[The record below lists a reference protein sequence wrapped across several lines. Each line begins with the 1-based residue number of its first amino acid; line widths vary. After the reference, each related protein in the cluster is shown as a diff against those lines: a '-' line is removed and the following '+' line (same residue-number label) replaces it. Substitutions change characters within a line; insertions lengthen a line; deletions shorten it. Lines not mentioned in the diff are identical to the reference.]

1 MPSGNLHN
9 NQNVNDEIQSF
20 KETLDLIRKQLDSS
34 YQPLTRLNNIKQ
46 ILEQHDFIHK
56 ELYQLTKQEKINTS
70 FCDNEHLKMKVWLKL
85 DNCLVCGMPL
95 TLQEKCKDE

>member
-20 KETLDLIRKQLDSS
+20 KETLDLIRKQLGSS

-56 ELYQLTKQEKINTS
+56 EFYQLTKR
-70 FCDNEHLKMKVWLKL
+70 
-85 DNCLVCGMPL
+85 G
-95 TLQEKCKDE
+95 KCK